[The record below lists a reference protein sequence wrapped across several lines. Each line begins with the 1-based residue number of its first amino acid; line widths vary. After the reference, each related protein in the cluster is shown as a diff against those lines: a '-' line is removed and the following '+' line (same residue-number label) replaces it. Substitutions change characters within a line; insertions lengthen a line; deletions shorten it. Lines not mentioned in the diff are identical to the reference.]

1 MNDDPRNHAIS
12 VEVVKIAMNQDK
24 NGYFLRLALHPSDE
38 IQALV
43 NAPVGSR
50 FMAAF
55 VQVSDQGAPTSN
67 SSPAVGGPSSVS
79 NGRDAAVTQSS
90 LLCREPRFQQWLF
103 VNSMVDQPT
112 EAAAIAGL
120 YKTLGITSRSQLV
133 TNLEARE
140 RWFRM
145 RKAFMATIDL

>member
-1 MNDDPRNHAIS
+1 MENDPRHHAIS

-38 IQALV
+38 IQPLV
-43 NAPVGSR
+43 NAPVGTR

-55 VQVSDQGAPTSN
+55 VEVSDQGTPTSHSN
-67 SSPAVGGPSSVS
+67 PVVVGAG
-79 NGRDAAVTQSS
+79 NAGRDSAVTQAN
-90 LLCREPRFQQWLF
+90 LLCGQPKFQEWLF
-103 VNSMVDQPT
+103 INNMADQPT
-112 EAAAIAGL
+112 EDAAIAGL
-120 YKTLGITSRSQLV
+120 YKSLGITSRSQLV

>member
-1 MNDDPRNHAIS
+1 VDNDPRNHAIS

-38 IQALV
+38 IQPLV
-43 NAPVGSR
+43 NAPVGTW

-55 VQVSDQGAPTSN
+55 VEVSDQGAPTSQSN
-67 SSPAVGGPSSVS
+67 PMVVGPG
-79 NGRDAAVTQSS
+79 NTGRDSAVTQSN
-90 LLCREPRFQQWLF
+90 LLCAQPKFQEWLF
-103 VNSMVDQPT
+103 INNMADQPT
-112 EAAAIAGL
+112 EDAAIAGL
-120 YKTLGITSRSQLV
+120 YKSLGITSRSQLV